1 MGEDLWQVFSEKST
15 PEQER
20 KKKGSEK
27 KKKGDKSPGHRQG
40 KRKRTKASAI
50 FSGYY
55 ELQRI
60 DAGIF
65 SSALVCVSSPV
76 SRNTPN

>member
-1 MGEDLWQVFSEKST
+1 MGEDLWQAFSEKST
-15 PEQER
+15 TGQGRE
-20 KKKGSEK
+20 KKGGEK

-40 KRKRTKASAI
+40 KRTKAI
-50 FSGYY
+50 LSGYY